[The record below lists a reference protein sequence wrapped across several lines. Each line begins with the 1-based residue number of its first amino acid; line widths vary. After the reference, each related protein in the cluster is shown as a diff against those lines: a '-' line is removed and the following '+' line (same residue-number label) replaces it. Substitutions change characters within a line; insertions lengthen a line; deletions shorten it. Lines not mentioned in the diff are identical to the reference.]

1 MMKTHDLTLIIFY
14 LQLTHNDIK
23 RCIDS
28 ENEFR
33 SVYRLNFD
41 KKSNADEESW
51 NVDVAIA
58 NPVEITNNMVI
69 SIG

>member
-41 KKSNADEESW
+41 KKSNADEES
-51 NVDVAIA
+51 
-58 NPVEITNNMVI
+58 
-69 SIG
+69 